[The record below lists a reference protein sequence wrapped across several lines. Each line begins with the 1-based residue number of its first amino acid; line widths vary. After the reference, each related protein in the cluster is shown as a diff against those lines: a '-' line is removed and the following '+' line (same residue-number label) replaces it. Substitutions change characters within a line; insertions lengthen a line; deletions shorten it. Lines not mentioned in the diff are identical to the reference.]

1 MTRPAP
7 ARPREM
13 AIIPALNEAQRVGAV
28 IADLRRAVPGLDV
41 LVVNDGSSD
50 DTEAVARRAGAR
62 VVSHPY
68 RLGYGAALQTG
79 YLYAL
84 RGGYERALQIDGD
97 GQHDA
102 SRASALLDVVRE
114 DRADVALASRFLAGR
129 PLAMPLARRI
139 GSATLRR
146 LGRLLAGIR
155 CTDPTSGFRAFDR
168 RALVLLASD
177 DFPHDYPDMDVL
189 IRLRFAGI
197 RIAEIPATV
206 RERSGGTSMHSGL
219 RPLYYAY
226 KVALASVM
234 AAIRGRRAAR
244 RPAARARVP
253 A

>member
-1 MTRPAP
+1 MTRA
-7 ARPREM
+7 ASGDREI

-28 IADLRRAVPGLDV
+28 IGDLRRAIPALDV
-41 LVVNDGSSD
+41 VVVNDGSTD
-50 DTEAVARRAGAR
+50 DTEAVVRRAGAQ
-62 VVSHPY
+62 VVTHPY

-79 YLYAL
+79 YMYAL
-84 RGGYERALQIDGD
+84 RNGYARAVQIDGD

-102 SRASALLDVVRE
+102 SLAPSLLALVR
-114 DRADVALASRFLAGR
+114 DGRADIALGSRFLSGR
-129 PLAMPLARRI
+129 PIAMPLVRRF

-146 LGRLLAGIR
+146 LGRALAGIT

-168 RALVLLASD
+168 AALALLASD
-177 DFPHDYPDMDVL
+177 EFPADYPDMDVL

-206 RERSGGTSMHSGL
+206 RERAGGVSMHSGW

-234 AAIRGRRAAR
+234 AALRGRRARSAR
-244 RPAARARVP
+244 GHA
-253 A
+253 